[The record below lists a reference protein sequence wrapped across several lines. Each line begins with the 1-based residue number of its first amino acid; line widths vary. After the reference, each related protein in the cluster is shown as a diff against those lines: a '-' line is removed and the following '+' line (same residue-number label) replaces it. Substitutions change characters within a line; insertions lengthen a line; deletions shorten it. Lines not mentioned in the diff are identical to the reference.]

1 MKQAYTP
8 VEVAK
13 LSDRQLSRILNGH
26 PVRVKHGSNQTL
38 HLSSEQHKK
47 LMKAHKKGSAITLI
61 FDPYQIDSHQNI
73 RGSGFGKLGK
83 LVKSASNNLVNSAKN
98 ELKQHIPK
106 AKELALKRATEAIEK
121 YSQVAEDKLQ

>member
-38 HLSSEQHKK
+38 HLSSEQHK
-47 LMKAHKKGSAITLI
+47 
-61 FDPYQIDSHQNI
+61 N
-73 RGSGFGKLGK
+73 
-83 LVKSASNNLVNSAKN
+83 
-98 ELKQHIPK
+98 
-106 AKELALKRATEAIEK
+106 
-121 YSQVAEDKLQ
+121 